1 MASMKGRP
9 VGKPPDSARPYTR
22 FDSSSKF
29 TGKSGYD
36 HRFDFVIPKSRVQ
49 PERVVRA
56 INRPS
61 RDTAQAMALSWIDTK
76 DVRSPDSRAYAIL
89 NDSDQQV
96 SENVLAAIRSYDVHP
111 IAWSA
116 RDQAREELAA

>member
-1 MASMKGRP
+1 MG
-9 VGKPPDSARPYTR
+9 PDE
-22 FDSSSKF
+22 SSR
-29 TGKSGYD
+29 D
-36 HRFDFVIPKSRVQ
+36 RFDFVIPKSRVQ

-61 RDTAQAMALSWIDTK
+61 RDTAQAMAFSWIDTK
-76 DVRSPDSRAYAIL
+76 EVRSTDSRAYAIL

-96 SENVLAAIRSYDVHP
+96 SENVSVPIRSYDVHP